1 MAKDKFSRLS
11 ERMYGRSSQ
20 KESDDE
26 KQAKQR
32 KRYTIYVDR
41 ELIDDLN
48 QAHKK
53 VNHDFFPAEVQKS
66 LFLETLI
73 QFGLDNIHEVKE
85 RLDSLE
91 NQEVEST
98 E

>member
-20 KESDDE
+20 KESDEE
-26 KQAKQR
+26 KAEKQR
-32 KRYTIYVDR
+32 KRYTIYVDKA
-41 ELIDDLN
+41 LITDLN

-53 VNHDFFPAEVQKS
+53 INHDFFPAEVQKS

-73 QFGLDNIHEVKE
+73 QFGLDNIDQVKE
-85 RLDSLE
+85 ILDSLE

>member
-1 MAKDKFSRLS
+1 MAKDKFSRIG

-20 KESDDE
+20 KEIEEE
-26 KQAKQR
+26 KPGKQR
-32 KRYTIYVDR
+32 KRYTIYVDK
-41 ELIDDLN
+41 ELITDLN

-53 VNHDFFPAEVQKS
+53 INHDFFPAEVQKS

-73 QFGLDNIHEVKE
+73 QFGLDNIHQVKE
-85 RLDSLE
+85 ILDSLE
-91 NQEVEST
+91 SQEVEPT

>member
-20 KESDDE
+20 KENDDE